1 MTLLVEEISK
11 EINSKLVVKGK
22 TEIGVFMG
30 LWMSREVDPEV
41 GKKYCCELSLPD
53 LRADDMRVLPNGTKT
68 PVYTDVDLEG
78 RVIFKGVVW
87 AAEQGGIVV
96 SFAPD
101 WIECFEIKGG
111 GLNVYDSVMFVL
123 EKEDVKIY
131 PYDVA

>member
-1 MTLLVEEISK
+1 M
-11 EINSKLVVKGK
+11 
-22 TEIGVFMG
+22 
-30 LWMSREVDPEV
+30 
-41 GKKYCCELSLPD
+41 
-53 LRADDMRVLPNGTKT
+53 
-68 PVYTDVDLEG
+68 
-78 RVIFKGVVW
+78 IFKGVVW